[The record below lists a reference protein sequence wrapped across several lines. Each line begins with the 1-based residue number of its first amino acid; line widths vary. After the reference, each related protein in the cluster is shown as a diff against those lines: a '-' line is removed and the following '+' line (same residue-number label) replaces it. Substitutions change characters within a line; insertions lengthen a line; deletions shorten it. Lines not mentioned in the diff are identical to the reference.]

1 MKVEKWNMVGEDAKC
16 PFVVSTSKI
25 LLVGDMHV
33 FLCDLLIIEQTKVS
47 CLEAKKVKL
56 NQKLIRL

>member
-16 PFVVSTSKI
+16 PFVVSTSEI

-56 NQKLIRL
+56 HQKLIRL